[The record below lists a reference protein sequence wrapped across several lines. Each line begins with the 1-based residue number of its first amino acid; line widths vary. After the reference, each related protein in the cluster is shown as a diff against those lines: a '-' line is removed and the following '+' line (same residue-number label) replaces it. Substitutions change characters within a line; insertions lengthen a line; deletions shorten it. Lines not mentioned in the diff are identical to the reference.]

1 MQMDQPPISL
11 VQFYDHG
18 TKFNQVLKVSC
29 VHVRHGVHSLHF
41 PHNTE
46 YSLAIFICSKSMVH
60 HKNSLYRQD
69 RDSALQPGIYCY
81 LLWIQVPTLVVN
93 IVETI

>member
-46 YSLAIFICSKSMVH
+46 YSLALYAANQWCIIRSPYTDKIEIQHCSQVYTATFFGSK
-60 HKNSLYRQD
+60 
-69 RDSALQPGIYCY
+69 Y
-81 LLWIQVPTLVVN
+81 LP
-93 IVETI
+93 